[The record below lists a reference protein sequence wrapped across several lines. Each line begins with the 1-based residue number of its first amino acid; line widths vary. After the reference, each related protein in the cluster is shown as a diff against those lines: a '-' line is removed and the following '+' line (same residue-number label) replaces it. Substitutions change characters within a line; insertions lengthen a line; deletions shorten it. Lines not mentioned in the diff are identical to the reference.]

1 MADDVTDKLAAGLAK
16 ISLVLRHDAW
26 ARGGATGVTPTQAQ
40 ILVLLADRRP
50 TLLTVSAIAAELALT
65 QPTVSDAVGAL
76 VRKKLALRLRDPADA
91 RVIRVQPT
99 KAGLTCAAAS
109 RLWPDA
115 LVRAI
120 GTLESG
126 EQRVFVKAL
135 VKMIHSLQES
145 GQIPVA
151 RMCTSCTYF
160 RPNVHTGTD
169 RPHHCA
175 YVDAPLGD
183 VDMRIDCGDH
193 DVVAPAQR
201 ATLWGLFL
209 NGRPL
214 DDSRRR
220 PTHSGKEMR

>member
-1 MADDVTDKLAAGLAK
+1 MAEDVTEKLASGLAK

-50 TLLTVSAIAAELALT
+50 KLLTVSAIAAELALT
-65 QPTVSDAVGAL
+65 QPTVSDAVAAL
-76 VRKKLALRLRDPADA
+76 VRKKLALKLRDPADA
-91 RVIRVQPT
+91 RVTRVQPT

-115 LVRAI
+115 LRTAI
-120 GTLESG
+120 QSLDGG
-126 EQRVFVKAL
+126 EQRLFVKAL

-151 RMCTSCTYF
+151 RMCTSCMYF
-160 RPNVHTGTD
+160 RPNVHSDAD

-183 VDMRIDCGDH
+183 VDLRIDCGDH
-193 DVVAPAQR
+193 EVVAPAQR

-209 NGRPL
+209 NGGPHDEFSL
-214 DDSRRR
+214 R